1 LRVFIVRQITEVMEI
16 LKSDRRDG
24 YVRLE
29 IENEDDLWYLKDI
42 IKEGD
47 ELKTRTMRTKLDGR
61 EKKSVYLRLEAEK
74 IEYQENRLRVTG
86 EIKKGADDIEMGYHT
101 FNLEPGKE
109 FEMWKDFTN
118 EEWDLLQEAE
128 NHESYKVLFCLVQKG
143 EADFYVVEES
153 GIKDLSK
160 VDVNIPGKLYSD
172 QVTGESFYKEVKDVI
187 SRSIRDVDYLVL
199 GGPGFEKDKVKN
211 KLSEEQLEKVFMQD
225 TSVTGR
231 TGLNEAIKRGALDK
245 VVKDSRISRESETVE
260 NFLEAVRERGKATYG
275 EEVDSLVEQ
284 GAVEN
289 LLLTSDMYRE
299 NPKLAE
305 KAEQMGGDVEVVH
318 TDHEAGERLEN
329 LGGKAAI
336 LRYRP

>member
-1 LRVFIVRQITEVMEI
+1 MEF

-42 IKEGD
+42 IKKGD
-47 ELKTRTMRTKLDGR
+47 VLKTQTLRTKLDGR
-61 EKKSVYLRLEAEK
+61 EKKSVVLELEAEK

-86 EIKKGADDIEMGYHT
+86 EIKQGADDIEMGYHT

-109 FEMWKDFTN
+109 FEMWKNFTE
-118 EEWDLLQEAE
+118 EEWDLLQEAK

-143 EADFYVVEES
+143 EADFYIVEES

-160 VDVNIPGKLYSD
+160 VDVNVPGKLYSD
-172 QVTGESFYKEVKDVI
+172 QETGESFYREVKDVI
-187 SRSIRDVDYLVL
+187 TRSIEDIDYLVL

-211 KLSEEQLEKVFMQD
+211 LLSDEELEKTFMQD

-245 VVKDSRISRESETVE
+245 VVKDSRISQESEIIQE
-260 NFLEAVRERGKATYG
+260 FLDSVRDGGEATYG
-275 EEVDSLVEQ
+275 EEVNDLVEQ
-284 GAVEN
+284 GAVEK
-289 LLLTSDMYRE
+289 LLLTSKSYRE
-299 NPKLAE
+299 NPELAK

-329 LGGKAAI
+329 LGGKGAI
-336 LRYRP
+336 LRYHPG

>member
-1 LRVFIVRQITEVMEI
+1 MEI
-16 LKSDRRDG
+16 LKSSRRDG
-24 YVRLE
+24 YIRLV

-47 ELKTRTMRTKLDGR
+47 TLKTQTKRTKLDGR
-61 EKKSVYLRLEAEK
+61 EKKAVTLELEAEK

-86 EIKKGADDIEMGYHT
+86 EIKQGAEDIEMGYHT

-109 FEMWKDFTN
+109 FEMWKDFTD
-118 EEWDLLQEAE
+118 EEWELLQEAE
-128 NHESYKVLFCLVQKG
+128 SHESYKVLFCLVQKG

-153 GIKDLSK
+153 GIRDLSK
-160 VDVNIPGKLYSD
+160 VDVNVPGKLYSD
-172 QVTGESFYKEVKDVI
+172 QETGESFYREVKDVI

-211 KLSEEQLEKVFMQD
+211 LLSEEEIEKTFVQD

-245 VVKDSRISRESETVE
+245 VVKDSRISQESETVE
-260 NFLEAVRERGKATYG
+260 EFLEAVREGDEATYG
-275 EEVDSLVEQ
+275 EEVEDLVEQ
-284 GAVEN
+284 GAVEK
-289 LLLTSDMYRE
+289 LLLTSEKYRK
-299 NPKLAE
+299 NPKLAK

-318 TDHEAGERLEN
+318 TDHEAGERLDN
-329 LGGKAAI
+329 FGGKAAI
-336 LRYRP
+336 LRYDPGST

>member
-1 LRVFIVRQITEVMEI
+1 MEI

-24 YVRLE
+24 YVNVE

-42 IKEGD
+42 IKKGD
-47 ELKTRTMRTKLDGR
+47 LLKTRTMRTKLDGR
-61 EKKSVYLRLEAEK
+61 EKKAVTLDLEAEK

-86 EIKKGADDIEMGYHT
+86 EIKKGAEDIEMGYHT

-109 FEMWKDFTN
+109 FEIWKDFTD
-118 EEWDLLQEAE
+118 EEWELLQEAE
-128 NHESYKVLFCLVQKG
+128 SHKSYKVLFCLVQKG
-143 EADFYVVEES
+143 EADFFVVEES

-160 VDVNIPGKLYSD
+160 VDVNVPGKLYSD
-172 QVTGESFYKEVKDVI
+172 QETGETFYREVKDVI

-211 KLSEEQLEKVFMQD
+211 MLDEEELEKTFMQD

-245 VVKDSRISRESETVE
+245 VVKDSRISRESEVVE
-260 NFLEAVRERGKATYG
+260 NLLESIRENGEATYG
-275 EEVDSLVEQ
+275 DGVDELADQ
-284 GAVEN
+284 GAVET
-289 LLLTSDMYRE
+289 LLLTSETYRE
-299 NPKLAE
+299 NPDLAE
-305 KAEQMGGDVEVVH
+305 KTEQMGGEVEVVH

-336 LRYRP
+336 LRYNPG